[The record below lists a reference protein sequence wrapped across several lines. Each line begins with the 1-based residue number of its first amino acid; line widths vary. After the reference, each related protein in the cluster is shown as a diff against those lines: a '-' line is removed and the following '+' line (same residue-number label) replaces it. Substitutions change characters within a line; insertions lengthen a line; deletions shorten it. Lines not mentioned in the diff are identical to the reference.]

1 MDFVSLDFET
11 ANYKRN
17 SACSIALTVVRQN
30 RIVDEFYSLI
40 NPQAPF
46 KRRNIQ
52 IHGITPED
60 VANAPTFAELW
71 PHISPLFAPNKL
83 IVAHNA
89 TFDCSV
95 LKNTLSSYDIVNPTF
110 LVLDTLKTSRS
121 YFKNFENHK
130 LNTVCDQLKIQLH
143 NHHNA
148 LDDSLACANILLYQ
162 LQKFGAADI
171 SKFIK
176 SFK

>member
-11 ANYKRN
+11 ANFQRN
-17 SACSIALTVVRQN
+17 SACSIALTVVRNNQ
-30 RIVDEFYSLI
+30 IVDEFYSLI
-40 NPQAPF
+40 NPQVTF
-46 KRRNIQ
+46 KQRNIQ
-52 IHGITPED
+52 IHGIRPSD
-60 VANAPTFAELW
+60 VSNAPTFAELW
-71 PHISPLFAPNKL
+71 PHLSPLFAPNKL

-95 LKNTLSSYDIVNPTF
+95 LKNTLAYYNIAKPQF

-121 YFKNFENHK
+121 YFKNFENYK
-130 LNTVCDQLKIQLH
+130 LNTVCSQLKIQLE

-162 LQKFGAADI
+162 IREFGINDI
-171 SKFIK
+171 SRFIK
-176 SFK
+176 TN